1 MLQMETNHRI
11 IILYY
16 REGLSIRKIA
26 RELNIHRNTVK
37 ARIEEHERFKSC
49 STSEISDPGSAM
61 GQYFVKGHTYNS
73 SGRKKRRLTD
83 AIVAIIDECLQENEA
98 KKLDGRQKQQMRRID
113 IHERILS
120 SGHCISYSVICEY
133 IQKRLAWRKEAFIRQ
148 EYTLGDVCEFD
159 WGEVKL
165 NIGDKYRRYYLSVFT
180 CAYSNYRYSILYQR
194 QDTLG
199 FKESHIRFFEHMG
212 GVFHQFV
219 YDNMRVAVSQFVGKT
234 EKQPTAALLE
244 LSRWY
249 QFEWRFCNTYRGNE
263 KGHVERSVEYIRR
276 KVFAFKDSFSSIE
289 EAQEYLIA
297 RVGELNERSVVKGQ
311 QSPAERLKLEKPN
324 LYPYPGN
331 MECFSGEYY
340 RVDKYATVC
349 FGTNRYSVPDNL
361 CGRMVFIKAYANQLS
376 VYDNNKVVCTHVRSY
391 ERYGWHI
398 DVNHYLNTLQ
408 KKPGALAGSS
418 ALKQAPDWLQSMYM
432 DHFRHD
438 SRGFIELLQYCQLKE
453 IPDQKLIQCVEQL
466 IKQYPSGITAEYV
479 MAVAGNQPSVSMH
492 TESNKQD
499 PIVTR
504 SMQNLM
510 EMTLMMELN

>member
-1 MLQMETNHRI
+1 
-11 IILYY
+11 
-16 REGLSIRKIA
+16 
-26 RELNIHRNTVK
+26 
-37 ARIEEHERFKSC
+37 
-49 STSEISDPGSAM
+49 
-61 GQYFVKGHTYNS
+61 
-73 SGRKKRRLTD
+73 
-83 AIVAIIDECLQENEA
+83 
-98 KKLDGRQKQQMRRID
+98 
-113 IHERILS
+113 
-120 SGHCISYSVICEY
+120 
-133 IQKRLAWRKEAFIRQ
+133 
-148 EYTLGDVCEFD
+148 
-159 WGEVKL
+159 
-165 NIGDKYRRYYLSVFT
+165 
-180 CAYSNYRYSILYQR
+180 
-194 QDTLG
+194 
-199 FKESHIRFFEHMG
+199 
-212 GVFHQFV
+212 
-219 YDNMRVAVSQFVGKT
+219 
-234 EKQPTAALLE
+234 
-244 LSRWY
+244 
-249 QFEWRFCNTYRGNE
+249 
-263 KGHVERSVEYIRR
+263 
-276 KVFAFKDSFSSIE
+276 
-289 EAQEYLIA
+289 
-297 RVGELNERSVVKGQ
+297 
-311 QSPAERLKLEKPN
+311 
-324 LYPYPGN
+324 